1 MMIHIIVRLAIV
13 ILLPI
18 GILCAVAVAVG
29 ALLPTQLILAQVHVH
44 SQQSDKLM
52 LMDINRK
59 LPVYYD
65 LPAEYRAPFNPSLD
79 GRRVIIVYGTG
90 QQQAMV
96 WDIFTGRRVYLSDT
110 RPNCLVVGATWL
122 RDSRHL
128 IFSCQTNIQGGMM
141 GGINLLDFETGAV
154 NLFYSQSQVVL
165 DSQWSPDL
173 TRIGID
179 VNDRVRVVSADGTQ
193 ELFLTPPNVWQRF
206 LAWSADAE
214 SVLVY
219 GLNTIQRYTFATDT
233 WETLLV
239 GFNITQRPIL
249 SPDGRWIAIIA
260 GLRNARAYAFNLL
273 TLELIPLTSP
283 EIDIVGVDLL
293 TWSPDSQ
300 WLMIRMLDGRLN
312 PQYIAKPNASDI
324 RLIANNISVSDL
336 PQWSP
341 NATRMMYRITEWD
354 GKDFQVYL
362 VVWDIPSDAQTIIP
376 LTQLPQWS
384 PDGDRVAFV
393 QYDNGDQTLY
403 LADNGTIHR
412 LTGADLYVSRFIF
425 TR

>member
-1 MMIHIIVRLAIV
+1 
-13 ILLPI
+13 
-18 GILCAVAVAVG
+18 
-29 ALLPTQLILAQVHVH
+29 
-44 SQQSDKLM
+44 
-52 LMDINRK
+52 
-59 LPVYYD
+59 
-65 LPAEYRAPFNPSLD
+65 
-79 GRRVIIVYGTG
+79 
-90 QQQAMV
+90 
-96 WDIFTGRRVYLSDT
+96 
-110 RPNCLVVGATWL
+110 
-122 RDSRHL
+122 
-128 IFSCQTNIQGGMM
+128 M